1 MTIPYQ
7 PSTYYGCSH
16 VTESYKPLGKI
27 GEGTFGEVFRA
38 EQIASKRHVAL
49 KKILLH
55 SEKEGFP
62 VTALREIRIL
72 KLLRHENVIPLVD
85 LAVERGDQ
93 SKKERGCVY
102 MVTPYMDHDLAG
114 LLGNQSV
121 QLSPAH
127 IKCYMLQLLEG
138 IGYLHAKKFLHRDIK
153 AANILVNDQG
163 ILKLADFGLARG
175 YDGPAPTAK
184 SAGINSDNLTAMVVT
199 RWYRPPE
206 LILGDRKYTT
216 AIDMWGIGC
225 VFGEFFTRK
234 PIFPGAS
241 DIDQG
246 AKIFQAV
253 GVPTEETMPG
263 WSVLPGAQN
272 SNIWG
277 TDATNKLDK
286 LFGRLSKDGLDF
298 LKGLLL
304 LDPTKRLTAIGGKNH
319 AYFKTEPLPCLPHEL
334 PKWQS
339 SHELD
344 NHKRREQEKNEPK
357 PKPAPVRE
365 VRERDVRERSR
376 DSRDGRD
383 RESRPPRDSRDR
395 DRDRDSRD
403 RDRDRDRPPRGPP
416 RGRHDSAFERPE
428 RRPEGPRDEYPRD
441 RDLPPRD
448 RDLLPPRDRERERDL
463 IPRELPPR
471 DRDYPPPR
479 DWDRRPPPRDRDY
492 PPRESRD
499 RDYPPRDYPPPRDR
513 DRDRDYP
520 PRGRP
525 ISPSRE
531 RFHKRP
537 QFDMYSDTDYDRDDD
552 DRRRRPL
559 PRETSRDVYVPSR
572 GRDREPRE
580 LPKGPPPAPGDR
592 EGDRRDSDKSRDE
605 KPRDEKDNGVT
616 RDEKPRESEKDNGVS
631 RDSERAP
638 APPPGP
644 PLPADGPPPPPSSNP
659 PRPSET
665 YGGSRPPWRR
675 DSRDTRDSRDRDGR
689 DGRDGREGR
698 DSRDR
703 DRRMSS
709 SRYPRDEFD
718 EYGRKRPRVE
728 R

>member
-1 MTIPYQ
+1 MHGQPHQHLHTSPTAPFNMTIPYQ
-7 PSTYYGCSH
+7 PSTYYGCSN

-38 EQIASKRHVAL
+38 EQITTKRHVAL

-175 YDGPAPTAK
+175 YDGPAPNSQTA
-184 SAGINSDNLTAMVVT
+184 GVNTENLTAMVVT

-241 DIDQG
+241 DVDQG
-246 AKIFQAV
+246 SKIFQAV
-253 GVPTEETMPG
+253 GVPTEDTMPG

-319 AYFKTEPLPCLPHEL
+319 AYFKTEPLPCQPHEL

-344 NHKRREQEKNEPK
+344 NHKRREQEKNESKVQPPPREK
-357 PKPAPVRE
+357 QPPVRE
-365 VRERDVRERSR
+365 PRDRDRSR
-376 DSRDGRD
+376 DSRPP
-383 RESRPPRDSRDR
+383 RERDSRDR
-395 DRDRDSRD
+395 
-403 RDRDRDRPPRGPP
+403 RPPRG
-416 RGRHDSAFERPE
+416 RYDSFERPE
-428 RRPEGPRDEYPRD
+428 RRPEGPRDGPRDRDRDEYPRELPP

-448 RDLLPPRDRERERDL
+448 
-463 IPRELPPR
+463 LPPR
-471 DRDYPPPR
+471 DRDYPPRER

-492 PPRESRD
+492 PPRERDYPPRDSRDRDYHPRD
-499 RDYPPRDYPPPRDR
+499 RDYPPRDS
-513 DRDRDYP
+513 RDYP
-520 PRGRP
+520 RDSRDSRDSRP

-537 QFDMYSDTDYDRDDD
+537 QFDMYSDTDYDRERDED

-559 PRETSRDVYVPSR
+559 PRDSSRDMTRDVYVPSR
-572 GRDREPRE
+572 GREPRE
-580 LPKGPPPAPGDR
+580 LPKGPPPAPGDKV
-592 EGDRRDSDKSRDE
+592 EDKGESHNKDDKPCDTENPRDSDKSRDL
-605 KPRDEKDNGVT
+605 G
-616 RDEKPRESEKDNGVS
+616 
-631 RDSERAP
+631 
-638 APPPGP
+638 PPPGP

-675 DSRDTRDSRDRDGR
+675 DSRDRRESRDRDGR
-689 DGRDGREGR
+689 DRDGR
-698 DSRDR
+698 
-703 DRRMSS
+703 DRRLSS
-709 SRYPRDEFD
+709 SRYARDEFD
-718 EYGRKRPRVE
+718 EYGRKRPRIE

>member
-1 MTIPYQ
+1 MT
-7 PSTYYGCSH
+7 
-16 VTESYKPLGKI
+16 EAYKPLGKI

-38 EQIASKRHVAL
+38 EQLATKKHVAL

-175 YDGPAPTAK
+175 YEGPLPNAKTA
-184 SAGINSDNLTAMVVT
+184 GQGTENLTAMVVT

-277 TDATNKLDK
+277 TDSTNKLDK
-286 LFGRLSKDGLDF
+286 LFGRMSKDGLDF
-298 LKGLLL
+298 LKGLLC
-304 LDPTKRLTAIGGKNH
+304 LDPTKRLTAIGGKHH
-319 AYFKTEPLPCLPHEL
+319 AYFKTEPLPCLPSEL
-334 PKWQS
+334 PHWQS

-344 NHKRREQEKNEPK
+344 NHKRREKEKEQPK
-357 PKPAPVRE
+357 E
-365 VRERDVRERSR
+365 VEQDRSR
-376 DSRDGRD
+376 DT
-383 RESRPPRDSRDR
+383 RES
-395 DRDRDSRD
+395 RDRDSRP
-403 RDRDRDRPPRGPP
+403 RDRDFNRRSRAPA
-416 RGRHDSAFERPE
+416 GRYDSFERPE
-428 RRPEGPRDEYPRD
+428 RRPEGPREPPVRERDEYGRLLVSRDRDRDEYGRPIVSRDPVVAPRDRDEYPRERDWD
-441 RDLPPRD
+441 RRSRGREPRESRDYPPRD
-448 RDLLPPRDRERERDL
+448 SRDRDY
-463 IPRELPPR
+463 PPR
-471 DRDYPPPR
+471 DRDYPRDRDFPPR
-479 DWDRRPPPRDRDY
+479 DGPPRDSRDAPRDRSRDY

-499 RDYPPRDYPPPRDR
+499 RD
-513 DRDRDYP
+513 
-520 PRGRP
+520 RP
-525 ISPSRE
+525 LSPSRE

-537 QFDMYSDTDYDRDDD
+537 QFDMYSDTDYDREREED
-552 DRRRRPL
+552 DRRRR
-559 PRETSRDVYVPSR
+559 TRDVYVPSR

-580 LPKGPPPAPGDR
+580 VPKDPPPGPGEKR
-592 EGDRRDSDKSRDE
+592 EEKKEETNESRDGAPE
-605 KPRDEKDNGVT
+605 E
-616 RDEKPRESEKDNGVS
+616 S
-631 RDSERAP
+631 RDKGDSRDTDKGDSRDP

-665 YGGSRPPWRR
+665 YGSSRPPWRR
-675 DSRDTRDSRDRDGR
+675 GGSS
-689 DGRDGREGR
+689 RDGREGR
-698 DSRDR
+698 DSRDGRDGR

-709 SRYPRDEFD
+709 SRYPPRDEYD
-718 EYGRKRPRVE
+718 DYDRKRPRIE

>member
-7 PSTYYGCSH
+7 PSTYYGCSN

-38 EQIASKRHVAL
+38 EQITTKRHVAL

-121 QLSPAH
+121 QLAPAH

-175 YDGPAPTAK
+175 YDGPAPNSRTA
-184 SAGINSDNLTAMVVT
+184 GVNTENLTAMVVT

-246 AKIFQAV
+246 SKIFQAV
-253 GVPTEETMPG
+253 GVPTEDTMPG

-319 AYFKTEPLPCLPHEL
+319 AYFKTEPLPCQPHEL

-357 PKPAPVRE
+357 VQPPPRERAPVRE
-365 VRERDVRERSR
+365 RERE
-376 DSRDGRD
+376 SRDGD
-383 RESRPPRDSRDR
+383 RPPRDGDRPPRDR
-395 DRDRDSRD
+395 GGRDRDSRD
-403 RDRDRDRPPRGPP
+403 RDRRGPP
-416 RGRHDSAFERPE
+416 RGRFDSFDRPE
-428 RRPEGPRDEYPRD
+428 RRPEGPRDAPRD
-441 RDLPPRD
+441 RDRDRDLIPRDLPPRD
-448 RDLLPPRDRERERDL
+448 LPRDTRDL
-463 IPRELPPR
+463 PR
-471 DRDYPPPR
+471 DRDYPPRER
-479 DWDRRPPPRDRDY
+479 DWDRRPPRDRDY
-492 PPRESRD
+492 PPRDRDYPPRD
-499 RDYPPRDYPPPRDR
+499 RDYPPRDRDFPPRDR
-513 DRDRDYP
+513 DFP
-520 PRGRP
+520 PRGSRDSRP
-525 ISPSRE
+525 LSPSRE

-537 QFDMYSDTDYDRDDD
+537 QFDMYSDTDYDRERDED

-559 PRETSRDVYVPSR
+559 PREASRDVYVPSR
-572 GRDREPRE
+572 GREPRE
-580 LPKGPPPAPGDR
+580 PPKGPPPGPGETSEDK
-592 EGDRRDSDKSRDE
+592 GDKED
-605 KPRDEKDNGVT
+605 KPRDA
-616 RDEKPRESEKDNGVS
+616 EKPAG
-631 RDSERAP
+631 
-638 APPPGP
+638 PPPGP

-665 YGGSRPPWRR
+665 YGSSRPPWRR
-675 DSRDTRDSRDRDGR
+675 DSRDSRDSRDR
-689 DGRDGREGR
+689 R
-698 DSRDR
+698 DSRDGDSR